1 MARDLSA
8 NMVTQVTAA
17 ALTPIYLMQLTLPS
31 GSLRFWNGIGD
42 IDFDGNTYTGSA
54 NLITFSEI
62 TESQSIEANGVKF
75 TLNGIS
81 SSIISTVL
89 DSNNE
94 LQRGTVDLWMACLDS
109 DGNIITSPFK
119 LFSGNV
125 DTSDIEE
132 AGEVANISISA
143 ESKLIALK
151 RTRVRRYT
159 PEDQKLEYAGDK
171 FFDFVASLQDKNLE
185 WGKGQ

>member
-1 MARDLSA
+1 MARDLTA
-8 NMVTQVTAA
+8 GMVTEVTAA

-42 IDFDGNTYTGSA
+42 IVYDSNTYTGSA
-54 NLITFSEI
+54 NLITFSEV
-62 TESQSIEANGVKF
+62 TETQSIEAQGVKF

-94 LQRGTVDLWMACLDS
+94 LQRGTVDLWMAALDS
-109 DGNIITSPFK
+109 DGNIITDPFK

-125 DTSDIEE
+125 DTADIEE
-132 AGEVANISISA
+132 AGESANISLSV
-143 ESKLIALK
+143 ESKLVMLK

-159 PEDQKLEYAGDK
+159 PEDQKLEYSNDQ